1 MKLRRMTL
9 AEYRLRMDAAALRSA
24 DRMYEL
30 AVSAF
35 FQRNVEQVRDNN
47 VYEFQKVED
56 LYDLNKAERLIF
68 GDSVDSAALKR
79 LHEIYRRSIAWEEQN
94 ADGRRKN
101 NV

>member
-1 MKLRRMTL
+1 
-9 AEYRLRMDAAALRSA
+9 
-24 DRMYEL
+24 MYEL

-79 LHEIYRRSIAWEEQN
+79 LHEIRRRSIAWEEQN